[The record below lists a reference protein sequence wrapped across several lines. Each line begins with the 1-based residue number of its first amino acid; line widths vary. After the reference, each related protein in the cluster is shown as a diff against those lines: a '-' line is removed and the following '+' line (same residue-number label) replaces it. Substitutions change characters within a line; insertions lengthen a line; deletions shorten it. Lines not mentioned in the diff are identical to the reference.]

1 MGLGKESIE
10 TRLDNIEEILKML
23 LANSVLGSVDT
34 DKIQENILSGI
45 RDSLSAFGMENLR
58 LNYIEGKYYIFAETS
73 EDDTLKKIK
82 KNYAQACDFLD
93 DIKLVLVF
101 EKIHAKRKQAFEDS
115 KVSFYIKSGEMRIF

>member
-1 MGLGKESIE
+1 MGKESIE